1 MALLGMVAAVSV
13 IFIVIFGYI
22 LFLTPWTT
30 DGKLWWTGFV
40 SFVFALIAYLVYAGT
55 DASPIRLLAGG
66 LFVIGVGS
74 FYGAILIAADAH
86 MLVWLVLFS
95 VIVVLILA
103 AIFVMARQ
111 GEATQARLARRRL
124 TP

>member
-1 MALLGMVAAVSV
+1 MVAAVGV
-13 IFIVIFGYI
+13 IFVVMFGYI
-22 LFLTPWTT
+22 LFLTPWTL

-55 DASPIRLLAGG
+55 DARPIRLLAGG
-66 LFVIGVGS
+66 LFVIGAGCY
-74 FYGAILIAADAH
+74 YGAILIAADPH

-95 VIVVLILA
+95 VVVVLILA
-103 AIFVMARQ
+103 AVFVMARQ
-111 GEATQARLARRRL
+111 GERTQARLAQRRL